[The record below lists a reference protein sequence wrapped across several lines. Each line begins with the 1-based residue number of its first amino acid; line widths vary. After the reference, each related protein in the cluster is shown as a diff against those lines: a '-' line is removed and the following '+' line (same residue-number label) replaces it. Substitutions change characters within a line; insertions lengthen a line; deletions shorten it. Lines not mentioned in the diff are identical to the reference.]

1 MKEDEYYLPDHI
13 RKVFQDVEISSEQL
27 KITLNEL
34 TSLVRHCYDIDSYF
48 PNIIGKSNDKQNSA
62 LLEPEVLN
70 QLLHYLQEDEK
81 QSAEFS
87 NEKHVSEK
95 ETYLL
100 QYLAGYLFCNLYEK
114 IKMAEKKYE

>member
-1 MKEDEYYLPDHI
+1 MKKDEYSLPDHI
-13 RKVFQDVEISSEQL
+13 RKVFQDAEISSEQL

-34 TSLVRHCYDIDSYF
+34 TPLVRHCYDIESYF
-48 PNIIGKSNDKQNSA
+48 PNIIGKSNDKQDSA

-70 QLLHYLQEDEK
+70 QLLHYLREDEK

-87 NEKHVSEK
+87 NEKHVPEK
-95 ETYLL
+95 ETYSL

-114 IKMAEKKYE
+114 FKMAEKKYE

>member
-1 MKEDEYYLPDHI
+1 MKEGESSLPEHI
-13 RKVFQDVEISSEQL
+13 RKVFHDVETSSEQL
-27 KITLNEL
+27 QITLNEL
-34 TSLVRHCYDIDSYF
+34 TPLVRHCYDIDSYF
-48 PNIIGKSNDKQNSA
+48 PNIIGKSNDRQNSA
-62 LLEPEVLN
+62 SLQPDVLN

-87 NEKHVSEK
+87 DEKHVSEK